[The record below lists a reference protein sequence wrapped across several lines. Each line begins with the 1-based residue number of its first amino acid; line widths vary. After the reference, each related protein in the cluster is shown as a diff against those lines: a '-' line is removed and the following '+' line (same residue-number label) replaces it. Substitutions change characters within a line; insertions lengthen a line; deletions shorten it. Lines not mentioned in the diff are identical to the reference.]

1 MNPWN
6 VANGVLFQ
14 TAWFA
19 CVLGGAAG
27 TSLWGALVLAL
38 MLGQT
43 LVGDAWRRDFSLA
56 LVTATVGFALDT
68 LWIHLGVLDYGSAVA
83 PVWIVMLWVAVGLS
97 VHRCLSFFKS
107 RPWLGGAF
115 AGLGAPF
122 SFLAGERFGAVVID
136 QPLELAAVSLTWLL
150 LFAALFNFAGE
161 GGKPR
166 SGSDASRSDYE
177 RAH

>member
-14 TAWFA
+14 VAWFA

-27 TSLWGALVLAL
+27 TSLWGALVLTL
-38 MLGQT
+38 MLGQS
-43 LVGDAWRRDFSLA
+43 LAGDAWRRDLRLA
-56 LVTATVGFALDT
+56 LGTAVVGFALDT

-107 RPWLGGAF
+107 RPWLGGLF

-136 QPLELAAVSLTWLL
+136 EPFELAIISLTWLL
-150 LFAALFNFAGE
+150 LFAALFSFADENGE
-161 GGKPR
+161 RR
-166 SGSDASRSDYE
+166 SGNDDSRSDYE